1 MLAGTI
7 QPPAGTTVGS
17 GFGKAT
23 KICSTS
29 CSLYVGAPDDSTTAA
44 QAGSVHRFINRSR
57 LYGSIEGTVANPTL
71 TVGHKFRINN
81 YVVTLTGTT
90 VDSLVTDITTLDIP
104 NVKASKTTAGKLLIE
119 LKNLNAAPS
128 NNKLLVLPSTGTV
141 LSDLGITLFPRMQ
154 SITNPYPITGS
165 QFGFDIDVSDDA
177 NSIIIGAPYGPTNL
191 VVTLDKAVKQT
202 TFDSGDKEIRDSL
215 GRYYSYYGES
225 EISGIIQSLNL
236 KIFSLDKLESKSFDG
251 KKINTMHLLIKKNK

>member
-1 MLAGTI
+1 MYKRQLKNKSGVSIHPTTDNTVQFFTKDHFEYVATINNPSVGGRFGYSVNTTTDGRQLMIGAPDANSNGGNVYIYDRDVERFQVQNNTTLAYTTDKTHVGKIKVTVNDTEVFDTADFKSVSSGYTDTGKVVTFNDAEIQLGDVIEVETNNFVLAGTI

-90 VDSLVTDITTLDIP
+90 VC
-104 NVKASKTTAGKLLIE
+104 LLYTS
-119 LKNLNAAPS
+119 PS
-128 NNKLLVLPSTGTV
+128 
-141 LSDLGITLFPRMQ
+141 PR
-154 SITNPYPITGS
+154 
-165 QFGFDIDVSDDA
+165 D
-177 NSIIIGAPYGPTNL
+177 
-191 VVTLDKAVKQT
+191 
-202 TFDSGDKEIRDSL
+202 
-215 GRYYSYYGES
+215 
-225 EISGIIQSLNL
+225 
-236 KIFSLDKLESKSFDG
+236 
-251 KKINTMHLLIKKNK
+251 